1 MERRC
6 SDSGHSVPKI
16 PEVRQGIAVRVPG
29 GFMFYASGNQFRN
42 LDGRVFKK
50 ARAIE
55 RELRRN
61 ARREASKL
69 SHFQRQPGFA

>member
-1 MERRC
+1 MISQRFAVEFDRRT
-6 SDSGHSVPKI
+6 V
-16 PEVRQGIAVRVPG
+16 GIAVRVPG